1 MKKNIFLLS
10 VFVLAV
16 GCSTRKNKFVNRAY
30 HNFTAY
36 YNTLFHGKEALKAE
50 LKSQKES
57 HRDNF
62 QEGYIEVF
70 SQNSLIPSSE
80 EEDIDANFFGDV
92 ISSPIQKNNIGNF
105 QKAEEKALKAIEKHS
120 MVFGGQQ
127 KNKEIFNAYLLLIE
141 SRIYQGK
148 LSSALEAIS
157 QVYQTMPKDKRL
169 PLAKIYEGLI
179 YSKMKNNIR
188 AEEIFYDLDKN
199 YTLTKQQKAVMSVYQ
214 AENLLH
220 SNRKKEAIDHLE
232 KAFVLNKSRQT
243 KSRIAYLRGQIL
255 AELGNMEEA
264 RESFVTAYK
273 YSNDFELE
281 VKAQIEIAKTFNND
295 KDYEEAKKYL
305 ENISKK
311 GTYASR
317 KNEFYYALG
326 LLAAKTGKESEANEF
341 FQKSIKEKMSDPH
354 IRGLVYYEI
363 GNSHFKKSDYIK
375 AGAYYDSAVSVI
387 EHAPTKDKIKELST
401 NIKNISK
408 NYYLIKKNDSILALT
423 KMSENEL
430 NDFFQ
435 KHINELKEKEEKI
448 ELAKRKEKKNK
459 ELEKYFSYDNSSD
472 FKGFEDNFSSQ
483 KGNKFYFAN
492 EITVAKGSNEFRKI
506 WQNRTLSDNWRYGE
520 DNKLSGSLDDL
531 ENEALGRTPADAR
544 RFEVAFYTEKIPKEK
559 KAILGLKKERDSA
572 SLELGRMYETYF
584 QNTPLA
590 TKTLYD
596 LVDNQPEKDI
606 KLQAL
611 YLIFSMNHEKTPSQ
625 AERAKNIIIQ
635 EFPDTPYAIFVKNP
649 RNTNFTESEEKV
661 KKVYQEAYALYNEE
675 KYKEAQNIVNQAVEK
690 YPKDALIP
698 KFELLNAF
706 IIGRSESK
714 EKMISSLQQIVLNY
728 ERTNEGKK
736 AKEILDFLVPS
747 KKKEEK
753 TTDTENKEIENK
765 EQASEPE
772 ITENE
777 TDIIPTNE
785 SETSAKIEEI
795 PQEKPKETP
804 KEEQKKQKPK
814 KLERP
819 VQSWEKQYL
828 D

>member
-1 MKKNIFLLS
+1 M
-10 VFVLAV
+10 
-16 GCSTRKNKFVNRAY
+16 
-30 HNFTAY
+30 
-36 YNTLFHGKEALKAE
+36 
-50 LKSQKES
+50 
-57 HRDNF
+57 
-62 QEGYIEVF
+62 
-70 SQNSLIPSSE
+70 
-80 EEDIDANFFGDV
+80 
-92 ISSPIQKNNIGNF
+92 
-105 QKAEEKALKAIEKHS
+105 
-120 MVFGGQQ
+120 
-127 KNKEIFNAYLLLIE
+127 
-141 SRIYQGK
+141 
-148 LSSALEAIS
+148 
-157 QVYQTMPKDKRL
+157 
-169 PLAKIYEGLI
+169 
-179 YSKMKNNIR
+179 
-188 AEEIFYDLDKN
+188 
-199 YTLTKQQKAVMSVYQ
+199 
-214 AENLLH
+214 
-220 SNRKKEAIDHLE
+220 
-232 KAFVLNKSRQT
+232 
-243 KSRIAYLRGQIL
+243 
-255 AELGNMEEA
+255 
-264 RESFVTAYK
+264 
-273 YSNDFELE
+273 
-281 VKAQIEIAKTFNND
+281 
-295 KDYEEAKKYL
+295 
-305 ENISKK
+305 
-311 GTYASR
+311 
-317 KNEFYYALG
+317 
-326 LLAAKTGKESEANEF
+326 AAKTGKENEANEF
-341 FQKSIKEKMSDPH
+341 FQKSIRDQISDPH
-354 IRGLVYYEI
+354 IRGMAYYEI

-387 EHAPTKDKIKELST
+387 EHTPTKDRIKELST

-459 ELEKYFSYDNSSD
+459 ELEKYFSFDNSSD

-520 DNKLSGSLDDL
+520 DNKLGSSLDDL

-544 RFEVAFYTEKIPKEK
+544 RFEIAFYTEKIPKEK
-559 KAILGLKKERDSA
+559 KAILALKRERDSA

-596 LVDNQPEKDI
+596 LVDNQPEKEV

-611 YLIFSMNHEKTPSQ
+611 YLIFSMNHENTPNQ

-649 RNTNFTESEEKV
+649 RNTNFTESEEEV
-661 KKVYQEAYALYNEE
+661 KKVYQEAYVLYNEE
-675 KYKEAQNIVNQAVEK
+675 KYKEAKNIVNQAIEK

-747 KKKEEK
+747 KKKEADEMK
-753 TTDTENKEIENK
+753 NKDTENKE
-765 EQASEPE
+765 QTSEPE
-772 ITENE
+772 IVENE

-785 SETSAKIEEI
+785 SETSARIEEI

>member
-1 MKKNIFLLS
+1 
-10 VFVLAV
+10 
-16 GCSTRKNKFVNRAY
+16 
-30 HNFTAY
+30 
-36 YNTLFHGKEALKAE
+36 
-50 LKSQKES
+50 
-57 HRDNF
+57 
-62 QEGYIEVF
+62 
-70 SQNSLIPSSE
+70 
-80 EEDIDANFFGDV
+80 
-92 ISSPIQKNNIGNF
+92 
-105 QKAEEKALKAIEKHS
+105 
-120 MVFGGQQ
+120 
-127 KNKEIFNAYLLLIE
+127 
-141 SRIYQGK
+141 
-148 LSSALEAIS
+148 
-157 QVYQTMPKDKRL
+157 
-169 PLAKIYEGLI
+169 
-179 YSKMKNNIR
+179 
-188 AEEIFYDLDKN
+188 
-199 YTLTKQQKAVMSVYQ
+199 MSVYQ
-214 AENLLH
+214 AENLLY

-341 FQKSIKEKMSDPH
+341 FQKSLREQISDPH
-354 IRGLVYYEI
+354 IRGMAYYEI
-363 GNSHFKKSDYIK
+363 GKSHFKKSDYIK

-387 EHAPTKDKIKELST
+387 EHAPTKDRIKELST

-459 ELEKYFSYDNSSD
+459 ELENFFSYDNSSD
-472 FKGFEDNFSSQ
+472 FKGFEDNFTSQ

-520 DNKLSGSLDDL
+520 DNKLGGSLDDL

-544 RFEVAFYTEKIPKEK
+544 RFEIAFYTEKIPKEK
-559 KAILGLKKERDSA
+559 KAILALKKERDSA

-596 LVDNQPEKDI
+596 LVDNQPEKEV

-611 YLIFSMNHEKTPSQ
+611 YLIFSMNHEKTPNQ
-625 AERAKNIIIQ
+625 AERAKNMIIQ

-649 RNTNFTESEEKV
+649 RNTNFTESEEEV
-661 KKVYQEAYALYNEE
+661 KKVYQKAYALYNEE

-747 KKKEEK
+747 KKKEADETK
-753 TTDTENKEIENK
+753 NKEIENK
-765 EQASEPE
+765 EQTSEPE
-772 ITENE
+772 VTENE

-785 SETSAKIEEI
+785 SETSARIEEI

-804 KEEQKKQKPK
+804 KEEQKNPKPK

>member
-1 MKKNIFLLS
+1 
-10 VFVLAV
+10 
-16 GCSTRKNKFVNRAY
+16 
-30 HNFTAY
+30 
-36 YNTLFHGKEALKAE
+36 
-50 LKSQKES
+50 
-57 HRDNF
+57 
-62 QEGYIEVF
+62 
-70 SQNSLIPSSE
+70 
-80 EEDIDANFFGDV
+80 
-92 ISSPIQKNNIGNF
+92 
-105 QKAEEKALKAIEKHS
+105 
-120 MVFGGQQ
+120 
-127 KNKEIFNAYLLLIE
+127 
-141 SRIYQGK
+141 
-148 LSSALEAIS
+148 
-157 QVYQTMPKDKRL
+157 
-169 PLAKIYEGLI
+169 
-179 YSKMKNNIR
+179 
-188 AEEIFYDLDKN
+188 
-199 YTLTKQQKAVMSVYQ
+199 
-214 AENLLH
+214 
-220 SNRKKEAIDHLE
+220 
-232 KAFVLNKSRQT
+232 
-243 KSRIAYLRGQIL
+243 
-255 AELGNMEEA
+255 MEEA

-281 VKAQIEIAKTFNND
+281 VKSQIEIAKTFNND

-341 FQKSIKEKMSDPH
+341 FQKSIREQISDPH
-354 IRGLVYYEI
+354 VRGMAYYEI

-387 EHAPTKDKIKELST
+387 EHTPTKDRIKELST

-459 ELEKYFSYDNSSD
+459 ELEKYFSYDNNSD

-625 AERAKNIIIQ
+625 AEKAKNIIIQ

-649 RNTNFTESEEKV
+649 RNTNFTESEEMV

-706 IIGRSESK
+706 IIGRSEGK

-747 KKKEEK
+747 KKKEADEMK
-753 TTDTENKEIENK
+753 NKDTENKEQN
-765 EQASEPE
+765 SEPE
-772 ITENE
+772 IAENE

-785 SETSAKIEEI
+785 SETSARIEEI

-804 KEEQKKQKPK
+804 KEEQKNQKPT

>member
-1 MKKNIFLLS
+1 MSI
-10 VFVLAV
+10 
-16 GCSTRKNKFVNRAY
+16 
-30 HNFTAY
+30 
-36 YNTLFHGKEALKAE
+36 
-50 LKSQKES
+50 
-57 HRDNF
+57 
-62 QEGYIEVF
+62 
-70 SQNSLIPSSE
+70 
-80 EEDIDANFFGDV
+80 
-92 ISSPIQKNNIGNF
+92 
-105 QKAEEKALKAIEKHS
+105 
-120 MVFGGQQ
+120 
-127 KNKEIFNAYLLLIE
+127 
-141 SRIYQGK
+141 
-148 LSSALEAIS
+148 
-157 QVYQTMPKDKRL
+157 RL
-169 PLAKIYEGLI
+169 Y
-179 YSKMKNNIR
+179 
-188 AEEIFYDLDKN
+188 
-199 YTLTKQQKAVMSVYQ
+199 
-214 AENLLH
+214 

-243 KSRIAYLRGQIL
+243 KSRIAYLQGQIL

-326 LLAAKTGKESEANEF
+326 LLAAKTGKENEANEF
-341 FQKSIKEKMSDPH
+341 FQKSLREQISDPH
-354 IRGLVYYEI
+354 IRGMAYYEI

-448 ELAKRKEKKNK
+448 ELAKRKEKKKK
-459 ELEKYFSYDNSSD
+459 ELENYFSYDNSSD
-472 FKGFEDNFSSQ
+472 FKGFEDNFTSQ

-531 ENEALGRTPADAR
+531 ENEALGRTTADAR

-559 KAILGLKKERDSA
+559 KAILALKKERDSA

-649 RNTNFTESEEKV
+649 RNTNFTESEEEV
-661 KKVYQEAYALYNEE
+661 KKIYQEAYALYNEE

-747 KKKEEK
+747 KKKE
-753 TTDTENKEIENK
+753 TDETKNKDTENK

-772 ITENE
+772 VTENE
-777 TDIIPTNE
+777 MGIIPTNE

-795 PQEKPKETP
+795 PQEKPKETS
-804 KEEQKKQKPK
+804 KEEQKNQKPK

>member
-1 MKKNIFLLS
+1 
-10 VFVLAV
+10 
-16 GCSTRKNKFVNRAY
+16 
-30 HNFTAY
+30 
-36 YNTLFHGKEALKAE
+36 
-50 LKSQKES
+50 
-57 HRDNF
+57 
-62 QEGYIEVF
+62 
-70 SQNSLIPSSE
+70 
-80 EEDIDANFFGDV
+80 
-92 ISSPIQKNNIGNF
+92 
-105 QKAEEKALKAIEKHS
+105 
-120 MVFGGQQ
+120 
-127 KNKEIFNAYLLLIE
+127 
-141 SRIYQGK
+141 
-148 LSSALEAIS
+148 
-157 QVYQTMPKDKRL
+157 
-169 PLAKIYEGLI
+169 
-179 YSKMKNNIR
+179 
-188 AEEIFYDLDKN
+188 
-199 YTLTKQQKAVMSVYQ
+199 
-214 AENLLH
+214 
-220 SNRKKEAIDHLE
+220 
-232 KAFVLNKSRQT
+232 
-243 KSRIAYLRGQIL
+243 
-255 AELGNMEEA
+255 MEEA

-281 VKAQIEIAKTFNND
+281 VKSQIEIAKTFNND

-341 FQKSIKEKMSDPH
+341 FQKSIREKISDPH
-354 IRGLVYYEI
+354 IRGMAYYEI
-363 GNSHFKKSDYIK
+363 GKSHFKKSDYIK

-459 ELEKYFSYDNSSD
+459 ELESFFSYDNSSD
-472 FKGFEDNFSSQ
+472 FKEFEDNFSSQ

-531 ENEALGRTPADAR
+531 ENEALGRTTADAR

-559 KAILGLKKERDSA
+559 KAILALKKERDSA

-635 EFPDTPYAIFVKNP
+635 EFPDTPYATFVKNP
-649 RNTNFTESEEKV
+649 RNTNFTESEEEV

-747 KKKEEK
+747 KKKEADEMK
-753 TTDTENKEIENK
+753 NKDTENKEQN
-765 EQASEPE
+765 SEPE
-772 ITENE
+772 IAENE

-785 SETSAKIEEI
+785 SETSARIEEI

-804 KEEQKKQKPK
+804 KEEQKKQKPT

>member
-1 MKKNIFLLS
+1 
-10 VFVLAV
+10 
-16 GCSTRKNKFVNRAY
+16 
-30 HNFTAY
+30 
-36 YNTLFHGKEALKAE
+36 
-50 LKSQKES
+50 
-57 HRDNF
+57 
-62 QEGYIEVF
+62 
-70 SQNSLIPSSE
+70 LIPASE
-80 EEDIDANFFGDV
+80 EEDLDANFFGDV

-169 PLAKIYEGLI
+169 PLVKIYEGLI
-179 YSKMKNNIR
+179 YSKMKNNIH

-199 YTLTKQQKAVMSVYQ
+199 YTLTKQQKAIMSVYQ
-214 AENLLH
+214 AENLLY
-220 SNRKKEAIDHLE
+220 SNRKNEAIDHLE
-232 KAFVLNKSRQT
+232 KAFVLNKSRQM

-326 LLAAKTGKESEANEF
+326 LLAAKTGKENEANEF
-341 FQKSIKEKMSDPH
+341 FQKSVREQISDPH
-354 IRGLVYYEI
+354 VRGLAYYEI

-387 EHAPTKDKIKELST
+387 EHTPTKDRIKE
-401 NIKNISK
+401 SK

-459 ELEKYFSYDNSSD
+459 ELENFFSYDNSSD
-472 FKGFEDNFSSQ
+472 FKGFEDNFTSQ

-520 DNKLSGSLDDL
+520 DNKLGGSLDDL

-559 KAILGLKKERDSA
+559 KAILALKKERDSA

-596 LVDNQPEKDI
+596 LVDNQPEKEV

-611 YLIFSMNHEKTPSQ
+611 YLIFSMNHENTPNQ

-649 RNTNFTESEEKV
+649 RNTNFTESEEEV
-661 KKVYQEAYALYNEE
+661 KKVYQKAYALYNEE
-675 KYKEAQNIVNQAVEK
+675 KYKEAQSIVNQAVEK

-747 KKKEEK
+747 KKKEADETK
-753 TTDTENKEIENK
+753 NKDTENKEQN
-765 EQASEPE
+765 PE
-772 ITENE
+772 TTENE
-777 TDIIPTNE
+777 TDIISINE

-795 PQEKPKETP
+795 PQNSKRGTKETKTYKTRTTSP
-804 KEEQKKQKPK
+804 KLGKTVFRLIIKTSIRKISDTGF
-814 KLERP
+814 L
-819 VQSWEKQYL
+819 YFIL
-828 D
+828 NFML

>member
-50 LKSQKES
+50 LKSQKTGL
-57 HRDNF
+57 RDNF
-62 QEGYIEVF
+62 QEGYLEVF
-70 SQNSLIPSSE
+70 SQNSLIPTSE

-157 QVYQTMPKDKRL
+157 QVYQTMPRDKRL
-169 PLAKIYEGLI
+169 PLVKIYEGLI

-281 VKAQIEIAKTFNND
+281 VKSQIEIAKTFNND

-341 FQKSIKEKMSDPH
+341 FQKSIREQISDPH
-354 IRGLVYYEI
+354 IRGMAYYEI
-363 GNSHFKKSDYIK
+363 GKSHFKKSDYIK

-408 NYYLIKKNDSILALT
+408 KYYLIKKNDSILALT

-435 KHINELKEKEEKI
+435 KHINKLKEKEEKI
-448 ELAKRKEKKNK
+448 ELEKRKEKKNK
-459 ELEKYFSYDNSSD
+459 ELENFFSYDNSSD

-506 WQNRTLSDNWRYGE
+506 WQNRTLRDNWRYGE
-520 DNKLSGSLDDL
+520 DNKPGGSLDDL

-544 RFEVAFYTEKIPKEK
+544 RFEVAFYTEKIPKEE
-559 KAILGLKKERDSA
+559 KAISALKKERDNA
-572 SLELGRMYETYF
+572 SLELGRMYEAYF

-611 YLIFSMNHEKTPSQ
+611 YLIFSMNHEKAPSQ

-649 RNTNFTESEEKV
+649 RNTNFTESEEEV
-661 KKVYQEAYALYNEE
+661 KKVYQEAYALYSEE

-736 AKEILDFLVPS
+736 AKEILDFLVPP
-747 KKKEEK
+747 KKEEK
-753 TTDTENKEIENK
+753 TTDTENEDTENN
-765 EQASEPE
+765 EQNPEPE
-772 ITENE
+772 TTENE
-777 TDIIPTNE
+777 TDFSINE
-785 SETSAKIEEI
+785 SETSARIEEI